1 MKRNR
6 NRTRSGYRRVP
17 LNKEMI
23 KILDQQRERFKEKF
37 GRYPGPE
44 DPVIWDESAA
54 EPTPASEDDIH
65 QTILAALIAAG
76 SPPEFIYAFNKTGRL
91 VTESNMHL
99 LTPQEYQEWV
109 DAVEEYR
116 RLN

>member
-1 MKRNR
+1 M
-6 NRTRSGYRRVP
+6 SQ
-17 LNKEMI
+17 EMI
-23 KILDQQRERFKEKF
+23 QMLEEQKQRFRQRF
-37 GRYPGPE
+37 GRDPRPE
-44 DPVIWDESAA
+44 DPIIWDENAA

-65 QTILAALIAAG
+65 QTILSVLIAAG
-76 SPPEFIYAFNKTGRL
+76 SPPEFVYAFDKTGRL

-99 LTPQEYQEWV
+99 LAPEEYQEWV

>member
-1 MKRNR
+1 LKYDRIPH
-6 NRTRSGYRRVP
+6 RRVRMSKQMRQ
-17 LNKEMI
+17 LLEEQK
-23 KILDQQRERFKEKF
+23 QRFRQKF
-37 GRYPGPE
+37 GRDPRPE
-44 DPVIWDESAA
+44 DPVIWDENAT
-54 EPTPASEDDIH
+54 EPTPTSEDDIH
-65 QTILAALIAAG
+65 QTILSALVKAG
-76 SPPEFIYAFNKTGRL
+76 SPPEFVYAFDKTGRL

>member
-1 MKRNR
+1 MKHNR
-6 NRTRSGYRRVP
+6 KGYRRVRMS
-17 LNKEMI
+17 KEMI
-23 KILDQQRERFKEKF
+23 QMLEEQKQRFRQKF
-37 GRYPGPE
+37 GRDPRPE

-54 EPTPASEDDIH
+54 EPTPTSEDDIH
-65 QTILAALIAAG
+65 QTILSALIKAN
-76 SPPEFIYAFNKTGRL
+76 SPPEFVYAFDKTGRL

-99 LTPQEYQEWV
+99 LTPAEYQEWI

>member
-6 NRTRSGYRRVP
+6 TGYRRVP

-23 KILDQQRERFKEKF
+23 TILDEQRERFKAKF
-37 GRYPGPE
+37 GRDPRPE
-44 DPVIWDESAA
+44 DPIIWDENAA
-54 EPTPASEDDIH
+54 EPTPVSEQDIH
-65 QTILAALIAAG
+65 QTILSALVAAG
-76 SPPEFIYAFNKTGRL
+76 SPPEFVYAFHKTGRL

-99 LTPQEYQEWV
+99 LASEEYQEWV

>member
-1 MKRNR
+1 VKRNR
-6 NRTRSGYRRVP
+6 TGYRRVP

-23 KILDQQRERFKEKF
+23 AILDQQRERFKQKF

-44 DPVIWDESAA
+44 DPVIWDEGADQ
-54 EPTPASEDDIH
+54 PTPVSEEQVH
-65 QTILAALIAAG
+65 QIILDAITAAG
-76 SPPEFIYAFNKTGRL
+76 SPPEFAYAFQKTGRL

-99 LTPQEYQEWV
+99 LTKAEYQEWC
-109 DAVEEYR
+109 DAVDEYR